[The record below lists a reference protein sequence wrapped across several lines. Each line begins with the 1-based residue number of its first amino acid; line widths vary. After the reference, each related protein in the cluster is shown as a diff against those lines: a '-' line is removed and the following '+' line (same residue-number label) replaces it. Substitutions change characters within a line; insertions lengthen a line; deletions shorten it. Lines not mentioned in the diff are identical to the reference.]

1 MKNLRSI
8 LFAVLLAGLTLPAT
22 GMADQ
27 TSDVLDD
34 LFDRLKA
41 STSAFEA
48 AAIEGLIWKVWI
60 HRGGRRGRSKH
71 DVRHHRHGRR
81 GFQGLAFLFRPG
93 RVA

>member
-8 LFAVLLAGLTLPAT
+8 LFAVLLAVLTLPGT

-27 TSDVLDD
+27 SSDVLDD

-41 STSAFEA
+41 STSDFEA

-60 HRGGRRGRSKH
+60 YRGVAETDRNMALGIVAM
-71 DVRHHRHGRR
+71 DVGD
-81 GFQGLAFLFRPG
+81 F
-93 RVA
+93 